1 MSVWEN
7 RKGSTQFCL
16 EGVGRR
22 GQSRTAMG
30 GEVGRRE
37 MGDESSRGQRD
48 ILREKRHLKLFS
60 RESFEKHASKDS

>member
-16 EGVGRR
+16 EGVEGR
-22 GQSRTAMG
+22 GQRRTAMR

>member
-1 MSVWEN
+1 M
-7 RKGSTQFCL
+7 R
-16 EGVGRR
+16 
-22 GQSRTAMG
+22 